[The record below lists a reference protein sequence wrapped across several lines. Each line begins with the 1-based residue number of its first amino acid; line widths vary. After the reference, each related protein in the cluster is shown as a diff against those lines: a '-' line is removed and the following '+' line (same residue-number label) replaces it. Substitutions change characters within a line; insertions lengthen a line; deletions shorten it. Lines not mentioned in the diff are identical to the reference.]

1 MELIIMIDES
11 NRIDIIAKNPQGII
25 EIIAFDTRKWNE
37 IPNAKNLLQE
47 KFRTYKRFAESE
59 SFINQYST
67 KKYKFVLIYPE
78 KPSEEIN
85 AVLKKFKVLWKQSP
99 DQPKFF

>member
-11 NRIDIIAKNPQGII
+11 DRIDIIAKNPRGII
-25 EIIAFDTRKWNE
+25 EIIAFDTRKWSE
-37 IPNAKNLLQE
+37 IPNAKNLVQE

-59 SFINQYST
+59 SFVNQYNT
-67 KKYKFVLIYPE
+67 NRYQFVLICPE
-78 KPSEEIN
+78 KPSGEIN
-85 AVLKKFKVLWKQSP
+85 AVLKKFDVLWKQSP